1 MWKEFNSH
9 RIFFCTQTWPPIH
22 CFVHKYGRR
31 DVMWKRS
38 IVIAFL
44 YNLFPGSF
52 FSPGASKRGTWER
65 GWCEVLRRFS
75 ETHIN
80 RKWTPF
86 PLICYNVSKFVLL
99 SAHSLI
105 KIWAKSLPK
114 EWKQSTFVR
123 VPFLCNPMLENVN
136 AFCLEIMI
144 KHFLVSTWIFLS
156 YRVRI
161 F

>member
-1 MWKEFNSH
+1 MKRVQFPQD
-9 RIFFCTQTWPPIH
+9 FFCTQTWPPIH

-38 IVIAFL
+38 IVIACL
-44 YNLFPGSF
+44 YNLVLRFLFLSGSE
-52 FSPGASKRGTWER
+52 KRGTWER
-65 GWCEVLRRFS
+65 GWREVLSRFS
-75 ETHIN
+75 EKHIN

-86 PLICYNVSKFVLL
+86 PLICYKILKFVLL

-123 VPFLCNPMLENVN
+123 VPFLCNPMMENVN